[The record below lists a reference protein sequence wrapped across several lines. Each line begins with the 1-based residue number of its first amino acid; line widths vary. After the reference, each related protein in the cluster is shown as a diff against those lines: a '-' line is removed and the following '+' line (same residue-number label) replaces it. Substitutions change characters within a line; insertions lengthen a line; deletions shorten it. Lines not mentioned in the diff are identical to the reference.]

1 MKYSAIPWA
10 RAWAKQP
17 TKRRK
22 MARERTWV
30 DFMYESYFFE

>member
-1 MKYSAIPWA
+1 MNHSAIPWA
-10 RAWAKQP
+10 RTLAKQP

-30 DFMYESYFFE
+30 GFMYESYFFE